1 PWLLL
6 CVRAGRLRDFGRLVG
21 GAAAAWIM
29 VNLPFMIGNFEGWI
43 HFYEFSST
51 RGMDWGSVWYAITLW
66 GVPAVP
72 AEMLNAAAMGTFLVL
87 CLGIAALIFFA
98 PKRPRLIPML
108 FLVVAAF
115 AVTNKVYSPQFVI
128 WLVPLAALARPKW
141 RDFLIWQAAEIS
153 YFIAIWWYLAGYGIE
168 DAKGMTPQ
176 WYAFFTFVH
185 VIATVWYAGLIVRDA
200 LHPGCDIVRT
210 DGVPADEDDPGG
222 GCLDQ
227 APDALPW
234 LRPRVA
240 AEGDAS

>member
-1 PWLLL
+1 
-6 CVRAGRLRDFGRLVG
+6 
-21 GAAAAWIM
+21 
-29 VNLPFMIGNFEGWI
+29 
-43 HFYEFSST
+43 
-51 RGMDWGSVWYAITLW
+51 
-66 GVPAVP
+66 
-72 AEMLNAAAMGTFLVL
+72 MLNAVAMGSFLVL
-87 CLGIAALIFFA
+87 CLGIAALILFA

-185 VIATVWYAGLIVRDA
+185 VVATLWYAGLIVRDA
-200 LHPGCDIVRT
+200 LHPQSDIVRQ

-222 GCLDQ
+222 GCLDR
-227 APDALPW
+227 APDVLPW
-234 LRPRVA
+234 LKGSPHQA
-240 AEGDAS
+240 AVHADTKNDAS